1 MVDSDNGAL
10 RVLEWAR
17 LLNSSYVSFF
27 FHPYRDFYY
36 TYDGEGKVAFE
47 TTRTRGFIER
57 LVEDL
62 KHQGYTFKTIN
73 DLKIITFKPNS
84 NFYSMNEL
92 YLVDKNKP
100 IFKFN
105 TFYLPLKSLLS
116 SLNINTENLE
126 DTLNFVSNNQ
136 KIIVYLKD
144 LSIDVNG
151 IKITKEGFKG
161 IPPIINVGNNLYA
174 SIDFISRF
182 LAVVQV
188 NRVREEIIV
197 IK

>member
-1 MVDSDNGAL
+1 MVTNEADVL
-10 RVLEWAR
+10 RILNWAR
-17 LLNSSYVSFF
+17 FSNASFVSFF
-27 FHPYRDFYY
+27 FHPFREFYY
-36 TYDGEGKVAFE
+36 TYDGEDKVAFE
-47 TTRTRGFIER
+47 TTRTRGYIER

-84 NFYSMNEL
+84 NFYSINDL

-100 IFKFN
+100 IFKSN

-126 DTLNFVSNNQ
+126 GTLNFVSNNQ
-136 KIIVYLKD
+136 KIALYLKD

-151 IKITKEGFKG
+151 VKITKEGFKG

-174 SIDFISRF
+174 SVDFISRF
-182 LAVVQV
+182 LAVVQM
-188 NRVREEIIV
+188 NRTREEIIL